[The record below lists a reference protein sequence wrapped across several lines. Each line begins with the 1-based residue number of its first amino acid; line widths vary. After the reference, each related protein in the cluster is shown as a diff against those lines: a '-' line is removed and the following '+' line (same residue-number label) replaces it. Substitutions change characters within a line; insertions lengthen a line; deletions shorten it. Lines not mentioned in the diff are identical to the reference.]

1 MGGAALGSPRPSPPA
16 PPLPLALR
24 PPGSQDA
31 PPRLDVAGKSLFLS
45 PHCLRGHLLPLP
57 GPSRAGVVARQLSLG
72 WEQAHPHFLLGKLR
86 PREVWLTLR
95 PQAGGKAARQGLS
108 ILLQGA
114 LGSERVVLPA
124 LRSPSLRPRL
134 LASAESGGGVPPLFL
149 LSHPDFLLGQR
160 GSWVQRAAEMQL
172 LHSSG

>member
-1 MGGAALGSPRPSPPA
+1 MGGAALGSPRPSPLA

-45 PHCLRGHLLPLP
+45 PHCLQGHLLPLP

-86 PREVWLTLR
+86 PRGVAYPETT
-95 PQAGGKAARQGLS
+95 GGRE
-108 ILLQGA
+108 
-114 LGSERVVLPA
+114 GSQTGSKYP
-124 LRSPSLRPRL
+124 P
-134 LASAESGGGVPPLFL
+134 SGGSGERKGGPSGPSF
-149 LSHPDFLLGQR
+149 SITQTP
-160 GSWVQRAAEMQL
+160 A
-172 LHSSG
+172 SSQC

>member
-86 PREVWLTLR
+86 PRGVAYPETT
-95 PQAGGKAARQGLS
+95 GGREGSQTGSKYPPS
-108 ILLQGA
+108 GA

-172 LHSSG
+172 LHSFG